1 MIRIPRMTRLALTLF
16 LIVSPLVGAKNFT
29 PDVRPGPGVKQVKL
43 LSEYFEPLK
52 GTNLDTSVYILD
64 SGKPGAAGLMLGGT
78 HGNELAVAA
87 LLALENVT
95 VTAGKLV
102 VIPYAN
108 RSAISVRDTRKNIPR
123 AHEIQS
129 RSGPRILPYGD
140 RRTDPADQGVPDP
153 DVYINPPGYT
163 LEEGAESRNLNRSW
177 PGSPHGTPTE
187 QLSHALIQLIRIE
200 GIDFSLDM
208 HEADTPEGKTPTDGD
223 YRPGGNRRL
232 AYTLVAHPRGLEMA
246 AFALLEMEADT
257 GISMKLEESNSTFRG
272 LSHLEVGDNTDAV
285 SFLSESPNPGQDR
298 WREDG
303 AADVVTD
310 PKYPLTH
317 RAGLHLRLFL
327 HLARAYADLEGESL
341 ELQDM
346 PEYGELMDGHIGRFL
361 N

>member
-1 MIRIPRMTRLALTLF
+1 MELQPLGTDIVDAEDGRPVPIATVLAPILQPTLF
-16 LIVSPLVGAKNFT
+16 H
-29 PDVRPGPGVKQVKL
+29 
-43 LSEYFEPLK
+43 
-52 GTNLDTSVYILD
+52 GT
-64 SGKPGAAGLMLGGT
+64 GQ
-78 HGNELAVAA
+78 VAA
-87 LLALENVT
+87 PLALENVT

-246 AFALLEMEADT
+246 ADT